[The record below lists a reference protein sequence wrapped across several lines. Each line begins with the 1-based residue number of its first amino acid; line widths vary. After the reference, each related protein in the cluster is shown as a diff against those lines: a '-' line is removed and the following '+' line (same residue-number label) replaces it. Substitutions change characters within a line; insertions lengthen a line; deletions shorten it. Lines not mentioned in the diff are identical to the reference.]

1 MMVCMNC
8 YQKNSI
14 VLHNEKCLE
23 LETKMNN
30 WFVNVYQ
37 CKICK
42 TLHQVCVP
50 KEKGETNEKKVTEN
64 VGNF

>member
-50 KEKGETNEKKVTEN
+50 KEKTDDGFIQTSANTH
-64 VGNF
+64 